1 MFQKSAQF
9 SVNTNLTKI
18 LISAVISRDDDS
30 VSAADMGLA
39 LTYAQTI
46 TQILNF
52 LIRVT
57 AELEVNVRYDTIRHI
72 LVSRDWSHDLR
83 KSRYHVIMSFVTS
96 RFTN

>member
-1 MFQKSAQF
+1 M
-9 SVNTNLTKI
+9 NLIKNLIFKCSKI
-18 LISAVISRDDDS
+18 NISAVVSRGDDS
-30 VSAADMGLA
+30 VTAADMGLA

-72 LVSRDWSHDLR
+72 LVSRDRSHDQR
-83 KSRYHVIMSFVTS
+83 KKRYHVIVSFVTS